1 MRFSPLSMIAGLC
14 LCIIAW
20 KLGFVD
26 WLLGEAPNIFAILER
41 FLAWLEAG
49 LAKLA
54 AASADPTPV
63 PSASPATPEGA

>member
-41 FLAWLEAG
+41 FLAWLQAG

-54 AASADPTPV
+54 AASADPAHV